1 MKTDRR
7 SPHPLSAALTGLLG
21 VAVALG
27 VAEFAAAFVR
37 AQAAPVIA
45 VGGDAIDRTPEWLK
59 SFAIRTFGEHDKQV
73 LLGGLVLGLAVLATL
88 IGLVAGRRRGL
99 GVLGMAVLGAV
110 GLVAALGRPG
120 GDLTD
125 ALPALLGA
133 AAGAIA
139 LVLLLRAASMPTRAG
154 IAEGADADD
163 EHRAGGRRSFLLAA
177 GGAAAVAAAGGSLG
191 RVSAGRRGVAEARR
205 AVRLPAPARRAAPVP
220 TGADLRIPGLS
231 PFVTPNA
238 DFYRV
243 DTALTLPQV
252 DPADWRLR
260 VHGMV
265 ERPVELTF
273 AELLRRPLV
282 ERDITLACVSNQV
295 GGPYVGHARWLGI
308 VLADLLREAGPQ
320 AGADQLLSRSAD
332 GWTCGTPLGAVL
344 DGRDAMLAVG
354 MNGEPLPI
362 AHGFPVRMVVPGLY
376 GYVSATKWLV
386 DLEVTRYRDHRA
398 YWTARGWATDAPVKT
413 MARIEV
419 PRPLRRVEAGRV
431 AVAGTA
437 WAQHRGVAAVQVR
450 VDGGPWRQAR
460 LAPVPG
466 ADTWRQW
473 VLEWDAAPGVHR
485 LEVRATD
492 AGGAVQPPERVP
504 PYPDGATGW
513 HSIVVTVE

>member
-1 MKTDRR
+1 M
-7 SPHPLSAALTGLLG
+7 LIGLLC

-27 VAEFAAAFVR
+27 AAEFAAAFVR

-45 VGGDAIDRTPEWLK
+45 VGGAAIDLTPEWLK

-73 LLGGLVLGLAVLATL
+73 LLGGLVLGLAVFAALLGLA
-88 IGLVAGRRRGL
+88 AGRSRAL
-99 GVLGMAVLGAV
+99 GSLG
-110 GLVAALGRPG
+110 VAALGLVGAVAAFTRPG
-120 GDLTD
+120 GGLTD
-125 ALPALLGA
+125 VVPALLGTV
-133 AAGAIA
+133 AGEVA
-139 LVLLLRAASMPTRAG
+139 LLLLLRTAPTPARAR
-154 IAEGADADD
+154 GADDAQHGAAHRKGG
-163 EHRAGGRRSFLLAA
+163 HRADGRREFLLAA
-177 GGAAAVAAAGGSLG
+177 GGVAAVAAAGGSLG
-191 RVSAGRRGVAEARR
+191 RVLAGRRSVAEARR
-205 AVRLPAPARRAAPVP
+205 AVRLPTPVGRAAPVP
-220 TGADLRIPGLS
+220 VGADLRIPGLS

-252 DPADWRLR
+252 DPADWTLR

-265 ERPVELTF
+265 DRPVELTF

-295 GGPYVGHARWLGI
+295 GGPYVGHARWLG
-308 VLADLLREAGPQ
+308 VLLADLLREAGPR

-332 GWTCGTPLGAVL
+332 GWTCGTPLQVVL
-344 DGRDAMLAVG
+344 DGRDALLAVG

-398 YWTARGWATDAPVKT
+398 YWTARGWATDAPIKT

-419 PRPLRRVEAGRV
+419 PRPLRPVRSGRI
-431 AVAGTA
+431 AVAGVA

-473 VLEWDAAPGVHR
+473 VLEWDAPPGTHR
-485 LEVRATD
+485 LEVRAVD
-492 AGGAVQPPERVP
+492 ARGAVQPQKRVP